1 MQRTISAMVGKG
13 SVNHNSRKFKA
24 ENVDGSRTHLNIDYC
39 NEPIKKTYHELF
51 DEALKKYN
59 AKQTRADRRIENY
72 YEKIRNSKQE
82 KPFHELILQ
91 IGDKENMSAESENG
105 KLARQILDEY
115 YRGFQERNPN
125 LKVFSAHLHMDE
137 ATPHL
142 HIDFVPFTT
151 GSKRGLD
158 TRVSLKQALATQGF
172 KGGTRGD
179 TEWNQ
184 WVQAE
189 KEQLAAVMERYGIE
203 WEHKGTHEK
212 HLSVLD
218 YKKQEREK
226 EIEVLEDKLAEKKDE
241 FRVMSDRIENFDNG
255 ERALQNLDESIMN
268 EPEYQLPEPSAMM
281 SARTYKTK
289 FVEPLISRL
298 KSLISTL
305 FARYFKAI
313 DRYNRLNITNG
324 NLYRENEKL
333 TRANKKLSYEN
344 ENLRADNKD
353 YKLLRK
359 VFGSKQIDGLLERA
373 RSEKQSKQR
382 GERFRKNNN
391 YER

>member
-13 SVNHNSRKFKA
+13 SINHNSRKFKA

-51 DEALKKYN
+51 DNALKRYN
-59 AKQTRADRRIENY
+59 EKQTRADRRIENY

-105 KLARQILDEY
+105 QLAREVLDEY

-125 LKVFSAHLHMDE
+125 LIVFSAHLHMDE

-158 TRVSLKQALATQGF
+158 TRVSLKQALAAQGF

-184 WVQAE
+184 WVSAE
-189 KEQLAAVMERYGIE
+189 KSALAFVMERHGIE

-226 EIEVLEDKLAEKKDE
+226 ELDILEDKLAEKKDE
-241 FRVMSDRIENFDNG
+241 FRVMADRIENFDNG

-268 EPEYQLPEPSAMM
+268 EPEYQLPEPPAMM
-281 SARTYKTK
+281 SARTYKAK
-289 FVEPLISRL
+289 FAEPLVARF

-305 FARYFKAI
+305 FARYFKAL
-313 DRYNRLNITNG
+313 DSYHRLNITNG
-324 NLYRENEKL
+324 NLYRENERLGKINDKL
-333 TRANKKLSYEN
+333 KNEN
-344 ENLRADNKD
+344 EVLRAENKD
-353 YKLLRK
+353 YKLLHK
-359 VFGSKQIDGLLERA
+359 VFGNKQIDNLLEQA
-373 RSEKQSKQR
+373 RNIKGHKRENPRSR
-382 GERFRKNNN
+382 
-391 YER
+391 

>member
-51 DEALKKYN
+51 DDALKRYN
-59 AKQTRADRRIENY
+59 EKQTRADRRIENY

-82 KPFHELILQ
+82 KTFRELILQ

-105 KLARQILDEY
+105 QLARQILDEY

-125 LKVFSAHLHMDE
+125 LKVFSVHLHMDE

>member
-1 MQRTISAMVGKG
+1 MKRTISAMVGKG

-39 NEPIKKTYHELF
+39 NENIKKVYHELF

-59 AKQTRADRRIENY
+59 DKQTRADRRIENY

-82 KPFHELILQ
+82 NPFHELILQ

-105 KLARQILDEY
+105 TLAREVLDEY
-115 YRGFQERNPN
+115 YRGFQERNLH

-158 TRVSLKQALATQGF
+158 TRVSLKQALAAQGF

-184 WVQAE
+184 WVSAE
-189 KEQLAAVMERYGIE
+189 KSALAFVMERHGIE

-226 EIEVLEDKLAEKKDE
+226 EIAVLDNQLAEKKDE
-241 FRVMSDRIENFDNG
+241 FRVMADRIENFDNG
-255 ERALQNLDESIMN
+255 EKSLQKLDESIMN
-268 EPEYQLPEPSAMM
+268 EPEYQLPEPPAMM
-281 SARTYKTK
+281 LARTYKAK
-289 FVEPLISRL
+289 FVEPLISRF

-305 FARYFKAI
+305 FARYFKAL
-313 DRYNRLNITNG
+313 DSYHRLNITNG
-324 NLYRENEKL
+324 NLYRANERLEKINDKL
-333 TRANKKLSYEN
+333 TEEN
-344 ENLRADNKD
+344 TRLRAENKD
-353 YKLLRK
+353 YSLLRK
-359 VFGSKQIDGLLERA
+359 VFGHKQIDDLLERA
-373 RSEKQSKQR
+373 RNVK
-382 GERFRKNNN
+382 GRK
-391 YER
+391 RDDPRSR